1 MLDFLY
7 SIIIHPLYQLVELF
21 YYVSWKVLRNPGF
34 SVLVVSFA
42 VSFFCLPLYVIA
54 EKWQETERQIQKK
67 LKPGIDR
74 IKKTFKGDEQYMIL
88 STYYKQNHYHP
99 MMALRSSISLAIQ
112 IPFFIAAYK
121 YLSNLGDLKG
131 FSFFFIKDMG
141 APDAAFTI
149 GSFKVN
155 ILPIAMTLIN
165 IIAGAIYSKGHPIK
179 EKIQI
184 YVTALVFLVLLY
196 NSPSGLVVYWTMN
209 NLFSLIKN
217 VFYKMKHPVWVLYGC
232 LCVLALGADWYILFR
247 QTGFLYRRIMLISA
261 ISIVFIMPLVLKFI
275 NFIVEKPFRYLA
287 ENKAARTKLFL
298 TTCIAL
304 ALLTGFT
311 LPSYVVSSSPMEFS
325 FVDSY
330 NSPFFFLFHSLWQ
343 TIGFCIFWPCCI
355 YFMFGKKTQTIMT
368 LFGTIMCVC
377 AVVNAFAFGGNYGTL
392 SNLLT
397 FSDAGALKPTNTKA
411 LINLAILLIP
421 TILVLLLLILKKLNW
436 LTALCSVLII
446 TNLGISFV
454 HGVTIQKGYKHA
466 KEIKEASNNAVSTA
480 SDIKPIFNLSKTGK
494 NVFIV
499 MLDRA
504 INGYVPYI
512 FDENQELYRQFDGFK
527 LFNNTVSY
535 ADHTLVGSPPMYGGY
550 DYTPYE
556 MNERSDISL
565 LTKHNEAI
573 TVLPLLFDQNGY
585 DSTVTDM
592 SWANYSWISDLRIY
606 DKYPTIHKCPTIRV
620 YTDVWLKLHPEA
632 ASATARSDL
641 LKRNFIWFSFLKTM
655 PLYFRDSIYEDG
667 FWWNTNMSLE
677 NLQDVVNNYAA
688 LDFLPELTATD
699 SSKPTFTYLVNEMTH
714 EPHYLQVPDYVPMS
728 EVTDIGNGV
737 FSQEVHYH
745 ANAGALKRLGEF
757 FEYLK
762 ENNVYDNTRIIIVA
776 DHGAGLDTKISP
788 EQSQANLPFR
798 IEALNPLLMY
808 KDFNSHGDLQIDST
822 FMTNADTPDLAVSNL
837 IEDAK
842 NPFTGNPIH
851 QPEQKKKVFVL
862 DNHGWSPDSHNKN
875 TFKIT
880 DSEWY
885 SVKDSIL
892 EPENWSHETPYT
904 SKEGK

>member
-7 SIIIHPLYQLVELF
+7 TIIIHPLYQLVELC
-21 YYVSWKVLRNPGF
+21 YYVSWKVLRNPGY
-34 SVLVVSFA
+34 SVLIVSFA

-54 EKWQETERQIQKK
+54 EQWQEKERQTQKK

-74 IKKTFKGDEQYMIL
+74 IKKAFKGDEQYMIL
-88 STYYKQNHYHP
+88 STYYRQNHYHP

-141 APDAAFTI
+141 VPDATFII
-149 GSFKVN
+149 GNFNIN
-155 ILPIAMTLIN
+155 ILPIIMTLIN
-165 IIAGAIYSKGHPIK
+165 IVAGAIYSKGHPIK

-184 YVTALVFLVLLY
+184 YGTALVFLVLLY

-232 LCVLALGADWYILFR
+232 LCVMVFGADLFLLFK
-247 QTGFLYRRIMLISA
+247 QSGFLYRRIMLMSA
-261 ISIVFIMPLVLKFI
+261 ISIVFIMPLVLKLI
-275 NFIVEKPFRYLA
+275 NFIVEKPFKELA
-287 ENKAARTKLFL
+287 ENKESRTKLFL
-298 TTCIAL
+298 VTCITL
-304 ALLTGFT
+304 ALLVGFT
-311 LPSYVVSSSPMEFS
+311 LPSYVISSSPMEFS

-343 TIGFCIFWPCCI
+343 GIGFCLFWPCCI
-355 YFMFGKKTQTIMT
+355 YFLFGKKTQTVMT
-368 LFGTIMCVC
+368 LFGTILCFG
-377 AVVNAFAFGGNYGTL
+377 AFVNAFAFGGNYGTL

-397 FSDAGALKPTNTKA
+397 FSDAGALKPSTLKA
-411 LINLAILLIP
+411 LLNLAILLIP
-421 TILVLLLLILKKLNW
+421 TIAVILLLIFKKNNW
-436 LTALCSVLII
+436 LTALCSVLLI
-446 TNLGISFV
+446 TNIGISFV
-454 HGVTIQKGYKHA
+454 HGITIQKGYKEA
-466 KEIKEASNNAVSTA
+466 KAIRESTGNSLSSASE
-480 SDIKPIFNLSKTGK
+480 IKPIFNLSKTGK

-504 INGYVPYI
+504 INGYVPFI
-512 FDENQELYRQFDGFK
+512 FDENKELFAQYDGFK

-556 MNERSDISL
+556 MNERSEL
-565 LTKHNEAI
+565 PLVTKHNEAI

-606 DKYPTIHKCPTIRV
+606 EKYPSIHTHPTIRV
-620 YTDVWLKLHPEA
+620 YTDAWLKLHPEA
-632 ASATARSDL
+632 ASSTARSDL
-641 LKRNFIWFSFLKTM
+641 IKRNFIWFSFLKTM

-667 FWWNTNMSLE
+667 FWWNTNMTLE

-688 LDFLPELTATD
+688 LDFLPELTDTN

-714 EPHYLQVPDYVPMS
+714 EPHFLEVPDYVPMS
-728 EVTDIGNGV
+728 EVKNIGNGPYAD
-737 FSQEVHYH
+737 EVNYH
-745 ANAGALKRLGEF
+745 ANAGAFKRLGEF
-757 FEYLK
+757 FDYLK
-762 ENNVYDNTRIIIVA
+762 ENNVYDNTRIIIVS

-788 EQSQANLPFR
+788 NQAEAHLPFR
-798 IEALNPLLMY
+798 IEALNPLLLF
-808 KDFNSHGDLQIDST
+808 KDFDAHGNLTIDST
-822 FMTNADTPDLAVSNL
+822 FMTNADTPDLAVSDIIDN
-837 IEDAK
+837 AK
-842 NPFTGNPIH
+842 NPFTNKPIH
-851 QPEQKKKVFVL
+851 QPEKKEKVFIV
-862 DNHGWSPDSHNKN
+862 DNHGWDPASHNKN
-875 TFKIT
+875 KFKID

-885 SVKDSIL
+885 SVKDNIFDTS
-892 EPENWSHETPYT
+892 NWTHESPYA
-904 SKEGK
+904 SEVK